1 MTQRAS
7 RHRRRLGTL
16 HSRPQQA
23 RSLQLF
29 GMAIRRDTCLDPDSL
44 VGPMLPP
51 LARPAEAPSP
61 GPASHRRI
69 DNLGRR
75 REAIDG
81 EQAEDRRRHGCHDH
95 HHQFVVAHPRPAW
108 FPTTLFVSSHDDLYF
123 PVKHPA

>member
-1 MTQRAS
+1 MTQPAS
-7 RHRRRLGTL
+7 GIADALALFTAGRSKLAPPNYLGW
-16 HSRPQQA
+16 
-23 RSLQLF
+23 LF
-29 GMAIRRDTCLDPDSL
+29 DETPALIQT

-51 LARPAEAPSP
+51 LARPAQAPSP

-69 DNLGRR
+69 DNLWRR